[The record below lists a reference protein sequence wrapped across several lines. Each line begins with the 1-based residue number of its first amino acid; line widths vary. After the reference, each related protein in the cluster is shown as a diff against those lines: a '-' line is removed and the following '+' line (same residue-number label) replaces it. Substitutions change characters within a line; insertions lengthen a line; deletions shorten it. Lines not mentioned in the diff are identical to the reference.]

1 MRLLQWVI
9 APAMTLAAVL
19 FAVSNR
25 QPAEVH
31 LWPLPFVVESPVYLI
46 ALGAL
51 VLGFFIGV
59 VAMWYSAIRR
69 RMRRRARERS
79 ADRGKQMLAVRPDK
93 AAPAG
98 S

>member
-1 MRLLQWVI
+1 MQLLHWVI
-9 APAMTLAAVL
+9 APSMTLAAVL

-25 QPAEVH
+25 QQAEVH
-31 LWPLPFVVESPVYLI
+31 LWPLPFIVESPVYLI

-51 VLGFFIGV
+51 VLGFLIGV

-69 RMRRRARERS
+69 RLRRRAREKL
-79 ADRGKQMLAVRPDK
+79 AARGKSMPAVRPDK
-93 AAPAG
+93 IAPAG